1 MNIEL
6 LKNHILYI
14 PEMDDEHILHAN
26 LLLELRKSI
35 DNNTLS
41 DEILLKVKLSILLHF
56 EHEEA
61 FMLSINFPFLKPHIK
76 EHINFINRLNYI
88 LEMIKDLGYIDK
100 IYYAEKLFNELLEH
114 VSKWDIKYSTY
125 IDSFKLLK

>member
-56 EHEEA
+56 EREEA
-61 FMLSINFPFLKPHIK
+61 FMLSINFPFLKPHKK